1 MSEKEIFMSYD
12 PWANIQSRNG
22 IPGDELVSMLQKSIR
37 RGMEDNALAAA
48 YEMYVTSPQFLE
60 KLWRRLLVISVEDIG
75 FGNTEAP
82 IFVKTMYDL
91 HKEYPYMDGDRPI
104 FFLHAIRYLCRCQKE
119 RSTDHIKN
127 IIMKEFQNGYVPEIP
142 EYAVDMH
149 TIKGRAMGR
158 DVFYF
163 LDEASK
169 VVPLWDEY
177 DDSYRQKLYEMCKKE
192 AEEAKKEQ

>member
-1 MSEKEIFMSYD
+1 MVIS
-12 PWANIQSRNG
+12 A
-22 IPGDELVSMLQKSIR
+22 LQKCIR
-37 RGMEDNALAAA
+37 RGEEDLAMRMA
-48 YEMYVTSPQFLE
+48 YELYITSTFHEE
-60 KLWRRLLVISVEDIG
+60 KMWNRILVISVEDIG